1 MRHLIA
7 VTMLMLSILLVA
19 CGGKAGA
26 QNEAGREIKT
36 AEGSYRNI
44 SPAQLSAM
52 LKDKNFLLVNV
63 HIPYEGEISPTDLF
77 IPYNEVEQNLAR
89 FPRNKGEK
97 IVLYCRSG
105 SMSAIAART
114 LVRLGF
120 SNVWNLDGGMLAW
133 AKEGYTINQKPR
145 GS

>member
-1 MRHLIA
+1 MVVITIVITA
-7 VTMLMLSILLVA
+7 LLVG
-19 CGGKAGA
+19 CGGQAGA
-26 QNEAGREIKT
+26 KNTVSQEVKT
-36 AEGSYRNI
+36 TGGSYWNL

-52 LKDKNFLLVNV
+52 LKDKDFLMVNV
-63 HIPYEGEISPTDLF
+63 HIPYEGEISQTDLF

-89 FPRNKGEK
+89 FPQNKGEK

-120 SNVWNLDGGMLAW
+120 SNVWNLDGGMLNW
-133 AKEGYTINQKPR
+133 AKEGYIVNRSPQ